1 MKKIGIISA
10 SNEKT
15 EVLPEKMT
23 ENRGKTAFGRYDKEA
38 RFIGIFDIAD
48 GRLPEIMEMI

>member
-38 RFIGIFDIAD
+38 GFIGIFDIAD